1 MKMFEIYYFICD
13 VSSSIEFFFFF
24 FYKKNCNKSRKL
36 QRVEEWR
43 KFN

>member
-13 VSSSIEFFFFF
+13 VSSSIEIFF

>member
-13 VSSSIEFFFFF
+13 VSSSIEIFFF

>member
-13 VSSSIEFFFFF
+13 VSSSIEIFFFF